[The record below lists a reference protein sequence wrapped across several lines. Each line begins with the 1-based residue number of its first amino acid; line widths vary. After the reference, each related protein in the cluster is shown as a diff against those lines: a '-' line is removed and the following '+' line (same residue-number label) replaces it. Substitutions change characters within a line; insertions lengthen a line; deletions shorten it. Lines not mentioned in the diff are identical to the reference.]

1 MFKSLK
7 LSLIVLL
14 LACTTYT
21 PTPIKKIITT
31 DDAPAAIGVYSQG
44 VQVGNTVYV
53 SGQIGL
59 IPETREMAG
68 ADLES
73 QTRQTILNIEAVL
86 KAAEFELSDVVSAN
100 VFLSDMENYRAFN
113 EIYIEYFPKNPPS
126 RAVVEVSRIPLDAL
140 VEIKVI
146 AAK

>member
-1 MFKSLK
+1 VFKSLK